1 MCKMKKLLVCL
12 SFLFLG
18 IVSSASA
25 LTIQGALWTPADDS
39 ARNPSIVPTGDPTA
53 TFTVDALNFDSRRD
67 TKTYDN
73 FLSGST
79 TVNINNLQWLTWDTS
94 SAYDKDDFYTARG
107 KGTFF
112 QFTGTAYFAANT
124 VITHDDGFY
133 LTLGSIVYDY
143 SQPVSPTVTTL
154 NNAAGNYDF
163 IMNYG
168 AWNNFPEVLIAPM
181 SAPVPE
187 PATFILLGSGLAGL
201 AFYRRK
207 KK

>member
-1 MCKMKKLLVCL
+1 MKKLLICF

-53 TFTVDALNFDSRRD
+53 TFTVDALNFDSRRG
-67 TKTYDN
+67 TETYDD

-79 TVNINNLQWLTWDTS
+79 TENINNLQWLTWDSS

-107 KGTFF
+107 EGTFF
-112 QFTGTAYFAANT
+112 QFTGTAYFAADT

-133 LTLGSIVYDY
+133 LTLGSTVYNY

-168 AWNNFPEVLIAPM
+168 AWNDFPEVLIAPM